1 MQIYFSKLKEDDIF
15 TLSKEDSYHIIR
27 VMRMNKQDKVEVVDN
42 QKEYICEIISLDENV
57 KCKILEE
64 IKEKE
69 KKIPHVIIVQSLVKE
84 QKMDYILQ
92 KSTELGVDEIIPL
105 NAERSIIKI
114 DNKENKK
121 IERWNKVLKEASE
134 QSKRN
139 TIPILDKI
147 YSLKDLK
154 DIDIKHKYIC
164 SVKEKEKT
172 IKSILSKIS
181 ISDTILFVIGPEGGL
196 SDKEEEM
203 LVESGFERI
212 TLGSNVLRTET
223 ASSFIL
229 SAIDYEFMR

>member
-1 MQIYFSKLKEDDIF
+1 MQRYFSKLKEDDIF

-139 TIPILDKI
+139 TIPI
-147 YSLKDLK
+147 
-154 DIDIKHKYIC
+154 
-164 SVKEKEKT
+164 
-172 IKSILSKIS
+172 
-181 ISDTILFVIGPEGGL
+181 
-196 SDKEEEM
+196 
-203 LVESGFERI
+203 
-212 TLGSNVLRTET
+212 
-223 ASSFIL
+223 
-229 SAIDYEFMR
+229 